1 MQRQFNRERIAL
13 STNSVKTNGHLYA
26 KKKENLSPYLTIY
39 TKINLKWIIDPSVK
53 VTTTKLLEENGGE
66 NLNDLTFCENFLK
79 KTQKV

>member
-1 MQRQFNRERIAL
+1 MMNFD
-13 STNSVKTNGHLYA
+13 LY
-26 KKKENLSPYLTIY
+26 LRPH